1 MSKNKSV
8 MFSTI
13 KNPGQEFII
22 GEEIKDT
29 MYLPNSMLMSSFVLG
44 VDEENPNIGFHQV
57 IMFRRGKSGKPALK
71 VGTLL
76 SPIYHINDV
85 PFEELYPGVEDR
97 KYFVMLEKPTD
108 STLDV
113 TNIEQADPEDLDTFI
128 SLYAW
133 LLSKAKFLK
142 ALDSKSH
149 QAENETASI
158 LGGGIVNRPKV
169 IGKFPLIRDILSI
182 MEESVNHEQPGDTW
196 SRFISDGK
204 LNDALME
211 LRAAEHMLAVPNNYY
226 TRSIHGLMGGS
237 LSYLKN
243 KVNKLNGP
251 NRKKIVE
258 SIIEEQKNVNKVVE
272 YRNKTNIARLKR
284 MKNNQIKLTTE
295 DIF

>member
-1 MSKNKSV
+1 MSKNKNKL
-8 MFSTI
+8 FSTI

-29 MYLPNSMLMSSFVLG
+29 MYLPNSMLMSSFILG

-57 IMFRRGKSGKPALK
+57 VMFRRGKSGKPSLK

-76 SPIYHINDV
+76 SPIYHIEGI
-85 PFEELYPGVEDR
+85 PFDELYPGTEDR
-97 KYFVMLEKPTD
+97 KYFVMLENPID
-108 STLDV
+108 STLDI
-113 TNIEQADPEDLDTFI
+113 TKIEQSEPEDLEAFI
-128 SLYAW
+128 VLYAW

-158 LGGGIVNRPKV
+158 LGGDIVNRPKV
-169 IGKFPLIRDILSI
+169 IGKFQLIKNVISI
-182 MEESVNHEQPGDTW
+182 MEESVNHERPADTW

-204 LNDALME
+204 LNDVLLE
-211 LRAAEHMLAVPNNYY
+211 LRAAEHMLAVPSNYY
-226 TRSIHGLMGGS
+226 TRSIYNLMGSS
-237 LSYLKN
+237 LTYLKN

-258 SIIEEQKNVNKVVE
+258 SIIEEQKKVNKVAE

-284 MKNNQIKLTTE
+284 MKNNQMKLTAE